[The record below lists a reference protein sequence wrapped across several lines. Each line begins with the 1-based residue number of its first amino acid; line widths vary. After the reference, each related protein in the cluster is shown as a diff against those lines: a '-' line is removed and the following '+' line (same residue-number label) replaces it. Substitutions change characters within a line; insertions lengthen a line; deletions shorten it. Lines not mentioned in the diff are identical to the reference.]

1 MELTAGSMVTLTID
15 ESFKES
21 CDDKNIFVDYKNIIN
36 VLNVG
41 KTVLIDDG
49 AISLIVREKGW
60 MFLKFALHYLHCQ
73 TNDVMQLFE
82 SQ

>member
-41 KTVLIDDG
+41 KVVLIDDG

-60 MFLKFALHYLHCQ
+60 IFFKFVFSSFTLLHK
-73 TNDVMQLFE
+73 
-82 SQ
+82 